1 MNKVITIN
9 LAGIAYQLEEAG
21 YEALREYLG
30 EASRRL
36 TANPDREEILADIEA
51 AIGEKFRVLLGGH
64 KNVVLQREVASVL
77 EQMGG
82 VEDASEGKGGA
93 PAGGSSAGEAA
104 RGEGAGK
111 SGGAAREAQ
120 SKPRA
125 RRLYRLNEG
134 AMLFGVCSGLQAFTG
149 IPVIAW
155 RMLFVF
161 MSVPLFGLTVLV
173 YLAMVAIVP
182 LADSPEE
189 REQAEGPIPT
199 VEDFVRRAREGYYRS
214 AKGFSNSQERREWSD
229 RLERDMRAWGQR
241 FGRQFEDGW
250 RHAWQ
255 RSEGRRRAAAPG
267 LLLGACLLSILAAFV
282 CVVLLGCLMTGGSFL
297 GFTLPFGATWW
308 VTMIIVLVV
317 MQFLFW
323 PFAWATWLSGGR
335 CRRHGGGGL
344 GLLLVLSAAAFGLC
358 WWLYPEQARALAAK
372 IPPALHQLA
381 ELVQGWLQ

>member
-36 TANPDREEILADIEA
+36 SGNPDREEILADIEA

-82 VEDASEGKGGA
+82 VEDASDEK
-93 PAGGSSAGEAA
+93 GGSSAGKATT
-104 RGEGAGK
+104 GEGPERKGGE
-111 SGGAAREAQ
+111 STEGAAREAQ

-149 IPVIAW
+149 FPVLAW

-161 MSVPLFGLTVLV
+161 LAIPLFGLTVLV

-214 AKGFSNSQERREWSD
+214 AKGFANSEERREWSA
-229 RLERDMRAWGQR
+229 RLERDMHAWGRR

-250 RHAWQ
+250 RNAWQ

-267 LLLGACLLSILAAFV
+267 LLLGACVLSVLAAFV

-308 VTMIIVLVV
+308 VTMILVLVV
-317 MQFLFW
+317 MQFLFL
-323 PFAWATWLSGGR
+323 PFSWARWVSGGR
-335 CRRHGGGGL
+335 CARHGGGGF

-372 IPPALHQLA
+372 VPPALHHLA